1 MPVSTV
7 TSRLWQRRVVELDSE
22 ARVGKDPQQ
31 CQWLS
36 SAGCKSLHT
45 AITRATAFV
54 SRSLVCSWTLRLA
67 SNSFE
72 LVGGPD
78 DS

>member
-7 TSRLWQRRVVELDSE
+7 TSRLWPRRVVELDSE

-36 SAGCKSLHT
+36 SAGCKSLHA
-45 AITRATAFV
+45 AITTLGNGFCLEIAKRGFKPHVTAG
-54 SRSLVCSWTLRLA
+54 LA
-67 SNSFE
+67 RPLSN
-72 LVGGPD
+72 
-78 DS
+78 

>member
-7 TSRLWQRRVVELDSE
+7 TSRLWPRRVVELDSE

-36 SAGCKSLHT
+36 SAGCKSLHA
-45 AITRATAFV
+45 AITTLGNGFCLEIANV
-54 SRSLVCSWTLRLA
+54 LLDSRQRL
-67 SNSFE
+67 
-72 LVGGPD
+72 LGGPTR
-78 DS
+78 SRPSR